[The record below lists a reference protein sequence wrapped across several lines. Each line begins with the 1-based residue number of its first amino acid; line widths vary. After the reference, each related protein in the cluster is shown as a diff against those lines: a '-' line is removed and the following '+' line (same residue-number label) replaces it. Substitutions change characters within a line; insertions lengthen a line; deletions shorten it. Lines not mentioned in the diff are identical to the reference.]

1 MSVADQLGKIFSRN
15 PATPDGAPGSD
26 AAAHGLPARAP
37 EPATVAISTH
47 YVSPS
52 APSDGAAPA
61 ATPLDVPT
69 PLDAAKSG
77 DGGKAVFEDSKLVA
91 LPVLGRATI
100 DRHQRVLYTILGV
113 GLLALAGLAATSL
126 TQANRS
132 AQQLAATGQALMQS
146 QRLAKSVT
154 QAIIGIPQ
162 AFPDV
167 AESFDVLSRTARA
180 LDVGDDGMRIAELS
194 SAYRAEFGEVAP
206 LIERTDRN
214 AKVVLSQE
222 KILTQVGA
230 ALRTINRQSSDLLE
244 IAETVSALKLQQNAS
259 PGEVSAAGQLAM
271 LTQRVGKSANEF
283 QTSEGVSPEAVFLLG
298 KDLNSFR
305 EITQGLLD
313 GSSEL
318 RLTAARDS
326 QVREQL
332 QALLT
337 LYEKTRFEAGAI
349 LGNLQGLVSAR
360 EAQTA
365 IIADSEPMRRG
376 LEVLQQRLS
385 QDARLSLI
393 TVLAMAV
400 IALVVLAAAF
410 GLARVLLLDSRSRQ
424 SAAESQRQEAEQ
436 QQYEAE
442 RAQLEAKRVND
453 ANQAAILRLMNE
465 LQTVA
470 EGDLTQEATVTEDIT
485 GAIADSVNY
494 TVEELRLLV
503 GNVQNTVTRVAQTTA
518 QVDSTSTELLA
529 ASTEQLREI
538 RETGRSVLDM
548 ASRIN
553 GVSSQAQESA
563 AVARQS
569 LEAADSG
576 LQAVQNAIG
585 GMNAIRDQIQDTS
598 KRIKR
603 LGESSQEI
611 GEITELISDITEQ
624 TNVLAL
630 NAAIQAASAGEAGRG
645 FSVVAEEVQ
654 RLAER
659 SGDATR
665 QISALVRAIQ
675 TDTQDAVAAMER
687 STQGVVDGA
696 RLSDSAG
703 TALTEIDRVSRRLA
717 DLIEHI
723 SSSTSREAELA
734 NVVADNIQHI
744 FAVTEQTGEG
754 TRTTAQQVR
763 ELSRMAED
771 LRESV
776 ARFKIA

>member
-1 MSVADQLGKIFSRN
+1 MSVADQLGKLFTRKS
-15 PATPDGAPGSD
+15 ASD
-26 AAAHGLPARAP
+26 APDSPVPPTMALAEEARPAQAG
-37 EPATVAISTH
+37 
-47 YVSPS
+47 S
-52 APSDGAAPA
+52 APPAGAA
-61 ATPLDVPT
+61 L
-69 PLDAAKSG
+69 
-77 DGGKAVFEDSKLVA
+77 GGGFQETRLVDPERPFKDSELVA

-100 DRHQRVLYTILGV
+100 NRHQRVLYTLLIVALLVLAVIGT
-113 GLLALAGLAATSL
+113 LALS
-126 TQANRS
+126 QANRS

-154 QAIIGIPQ
+154 QAIIGSSQ

-167 AESFDVLSRTARA
+167 TNSADVLARTGRA
-180 LDVGDDGMRIAELS
+180 LDVGDPSMRIDELD
-194 SAYRAEFGEVAP
+194 AKYRTELDEVKP
-206 LIERTDRN
+206 LIERAARN
-214 AKVVLSQE
+214 AKTVLGQE

-230 ALRTINRQSSDLLE
+230 ALRTINLQSSDLLE
-244 IAETVSALKLQQNAS
+244 IAETISALKLQQNA
-259 PGEVSAAGQLAM
+259 PATEISAAGQLVM
-271 LTQRVGKSANEF
+271 LTQRIGKSANEF
-283 QTSEGVSPEAVFLLG
+283 QTAEGVSPEAVFLLG

-305 EITQGLLD
+305 EISQGLLD
-313 GSSEL
+313 GSAEL
-318 RLTAARDS
+318 RLTAARDP
-326 QVREQL
+326 QLREQL
-332 QALLT
+332 QALQA
-337 LYEKTRFEAGAI
+337 LYDKTRNEASAI

-365 IIADSEPMRRG
+365 IIADSEPLRRG
-376 LEVLQQRLS
+376 LEALQSRLS
-385 QDARLSLI
+385 QDAGLGLGRL
-393 TVLAMAV
+393 LAMMAA
-400 IALVVLAAAF
+400 ALVMLAAGV
-410 GLARVLLLDSRSRQ
+410 GLARVLLLDSRARQ
-424 SAAESQRQEAEQ
+424 SAAEQQRREAELQQRQAEQ
-436 QQYEAE
+436 AQQ
-442 RAQLEAKRVND
+442 EAKRVND

-465 LQTVA
+465 LQSVA

-503 GNVQNTVTRVAQTTA
+503 GNVQNTATRVAQTTA
-518 QVDSTSTELLA
+518 LVDNTSTELLA

-553 GVSSQAQESA
+553 EVSSQAQESA
-563 AVARQS
+563 AVARLS

-585 GMNAIRDQIQDTS
+585 GMNSIRDQIQDTS

-659 SGDATR
+659 SADATR
-665 QISALVRAIQ
+665 QISALVKAIQ
-675 TDTQDAVAAMER
+675 NDTQDAVAAMER
-687 STQGVVDGA
+687 STQGVVEGA

-703 TALTEIDRVSRRLA
+703 TALSEIDRVSRRLA
-717 DLIEHI
+717 ELIEQI
-723 SSSTSREAELA
+723 STSTSREAELA
-734 NVVADNIQHI
+734 NGVADSIQHI

-763 ELSRMAED
+763 ELSRMAEE